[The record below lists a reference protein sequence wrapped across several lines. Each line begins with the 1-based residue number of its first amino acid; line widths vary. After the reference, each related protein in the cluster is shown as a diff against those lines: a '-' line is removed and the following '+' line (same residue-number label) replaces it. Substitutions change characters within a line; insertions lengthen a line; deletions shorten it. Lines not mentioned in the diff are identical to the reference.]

1 MQSMMTDAEVQLV
14 IYLEAL
20 LRQRGYTDVARMLTG
35 VAGRE
40 LDRRAHLMAAS
51 DVEWRATG

>member
-1 MQSMMTDAEVQLV
+1 MMTDAEVQLV